1 MKWMSG
7 LEFRLSAG
15 LWRTAWFLA
24 IPLAAGCSMQQ
35 FVINRVGDALASGGT
50 VYAQDDDPE
59 LVAAATPF
67 GLKLTESLLA
77 ESPNHRGL
85 LLAAARG
92 FTQYA
97 YAYVEL
103 PADLIEERDVAA
115 AYAARDRAR
124 RLYLRAR
131 DYGLRGLS
139 ANHPGF
145 AARLQSDPDA
155 AVTSVGQDDVALLYW
170 TAAAWGAAIS
180 LGKNDPTLLADLP
193 RMERL
198 AGRAL
203 ELDEAYGSGSL
214 QVLHISLAMSQPWP
228 QSRRLDAARQHFDRA
243 VQLSHG
249 QQAAVFV
256 TYAEAVAIA
265 TGKRDEF
272 ERLMDLALR
281 VDADAVPEARL
292 VNALFQR
299 RARWLRSHADQFFS
313 Q

>member
-7 LEFRLSAG
+7 LEFGLSAS

-24 IPLAAGCSMQQ
+24 IPLAAGCSLQQ
-35 FVINRVGDALASGGT
+35 FVINRVGDALADGGT

-85 LLAAARG
+85 LLAATRG

-103 PADLIEERDVAA
+103 PADLTEERDVAA

-131 DYGLRGLS
+131 DFGLRGLS
-139 ANHPGF
+139 AIHPGF
-145 AARLQSDPDA
+145 ADRLHRDPDT
-155 AVTSVGQDDVALLYW
+155 AVTNAGYDDVALLYW

-228 QSRRLDAARQHFDRA
+228 QSRRLDAARHHFERA
-243 VQLSHG
+243 VLLSHG

-256 TYAEAVAIA
+256 TYAEAVAIP
-265 TGKRDEF
+265 TGTRDEF
-272 ERLMDLALR
+272 ERLLNLALR

-292 VNALFQR
+292 ANALFQR